1 MPQIWILH
9 NALSGNPANAANVKR
24 AAEALARRGVSVH
37 FERPA
42 NVEGLRQA
50 ARAAVAARADAVLVA
65 GGDGTLGTVA
75 GELAGSPV
83 ALGFLPAG
91 TATVWAKEMGLPR
104 LSPLR
109 PNALERAA
117 LDLLDGQPRLADLGR
132 CNGRP
137 FLLWAGVG
145 LDAFVMQALGPQR
158 WLSRQ
163 FGLAYNTAATF
174 VIATRWHG
182 ADMRVVVEGRE
193 AGDGREWAG
202 HALLA
207 VVCNVRWYGGGLFQL
222 NPGARLDDGQMEV
235 WLLAGRTYGELLA
248 HAARAFVGRHA
259 PHPRVTCLTGDRVEI
274 YTAAPQVI
282 QTDGEPLAAT
292 NHVSLEVMP
301 RAVRV
306 LVPSEAPHGLFG
318 EA

>member
-9 NALSGNPANAANVKR
+9 NALSGSPGNADKVRR

-65 GGDGTLGTVA
+65 GGDGSLGTVA

-91 TATVWAKEMGLPR
+91 TANVWAKEMGLPR

-182 ADMRVVVEGRE
+182 ADMRVIAGGRE
-193 AGDGREWAG
+193 AAD
-202 HALLA
+202 HYLLA
-207 VVCNVRWYGGGLFQL
+207 VVCNIRWYGGGLFHL
-222 NPGARLDDGQMEV
+222 NPRARLDDGQMEV

-248 HAARAFVGRHA
+248 HAARAFVGRHT

-274 YTAAPQVI
+274 YIAASQSV
-282 QTDGEPLAAT
+282 QTDGEPLT
-292 NHVSLEVMP
+292 PTDHVTIEVMP